1 MIHLHPTCEA
11 AASASS
17 SISSSIQNAN
27 AIRSLLL
34 IQKLISGQPAPANV
48 DRRKAVTIGFNR
60 WLRPLT
66 FQVPDMISNLIPSSS
81 NLIKVHEDPRNNKT
95 VPPLAAAPPESKP
108 INPFDITQHLSSE
121 KFDPMSLLKGFDASQ
136 FAKGLPSGSEPDSG
150 YPYHTN
156 SSYPFDD
163 AQLASVQASLFGL
176 QPPNE
181 QFVSA
186 SDNFQSYHTVPIY
199 DHEHSNMASQYNQ
212 INHDDEQL
220 HHLHHSSPQSQKP
233 SSSYYSDY
241 YGSSG
246 NNEQLHRPEMRP
258 QYVSHESND
267 HRETYQSDSRQPSES
282 YRNKEIVQVYS
293 NGKPINMHESN
304 YYPREHQRPSHLTSS
319 SGNYDYNSGSYQT
332 EPIRESV
339 QMYNSGPLPSPSS
352 SSSGSSVSIE
362 PQEDSSKLAYKKVPY
377 RGFNSEDQDLEKA
390 SSNRPS
396 FYHVNVPG
404 RESHAIPTTE
414 RPFASSSYRDY
425 QSVPFMNESKYSNEP
440 SNEYYHHREHVNLKM
455 THNMNGET
463 DKMKADK
470 TETVPSFSSY
480 FNTNNGYHTASASV
494 LSPVIATND
503 GNAHQ
508 HRQPTVGAAAG
519 AASIK
524 QHHQQTI
531 VDHHQ
536 HRSAPLFQPSFI
548 TSGNGLTNIF
558 PNAQMKTNLPRPVA
572 SRIKEFIK
580 NILPQKY

>member
-1 MIHLHPTCEA
+1 MFSISLCSLVTTLLAMIHLHPTCEA

-156 SSYPFDD
+156 STYPFDD
-163 AQLASVQASLFGL
+163 AQLASVQASLF
-176 QPPNE
+176 
-181 QFVSA
+181 
-186 SDNFQSYHTVPIY
+186 
-199 DHEHSNMASQYNQ
+199 
-212 INHDDEQL
+212 
-220 HHLHHSSPQSQKP
+220 
-233 SSSYYSDY
+233 
-241 YGSSG
+241 
-246 NNEQLHRPEMRP
+246 EMRP

-339 QMYNSGPLPSPSS
+339 QMYNSGPLPPPSS

-404 RESHAIPTTE
+404 RENHAIPTTE

-580 NILPQKY
+580 NILPQKSHIRFCNIKNENNT